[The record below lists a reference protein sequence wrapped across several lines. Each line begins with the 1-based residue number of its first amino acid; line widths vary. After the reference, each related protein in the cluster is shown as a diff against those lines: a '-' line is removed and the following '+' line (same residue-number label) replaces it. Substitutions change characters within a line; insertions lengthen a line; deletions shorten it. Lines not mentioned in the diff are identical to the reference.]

1 MDIDRELKLV
11 ELKKLI
17 DELTYR
23 VTSKLILMYAKSED
37 DNVRSMIDSV
47 FLICAQLLQNYQN
60 PRAIIMLL
68 KYLVSD
74 CKRLGVEVNFD
85 LVKKIVD
92 LSSELVT

>member
-23 VTSKLILMYAKSED
+23 VTSKLILMYAKAED
-37 DNVRSMIDSV
+37 DNIRSMIDSV

-74 CKRLGVEVNFD
+74 CKRLGVEVNVD
-85 LVKKIVD
+85 LIRKIVETA
-92 LSSELVT
+92 SELVT